1 MQRKIIHCDCD
12 CFFAAVEMR
21 DNPELRS
28 IPIAIGGSA
37 DRRGV
42 IATCNYMA
50 REFGVRSAMSTAHAL
65 KLCPHLR
72 VVSGNMAKY
81 REVSQQVMNIFLE
94 YTEIIEPLSLDEA
107 FIDVTGSQHLQG
119 SATLIADEIRRRVKE
134 EVGISISAGVAP
146 NKFLAKVASDW
157 NKPDGIYVV
166 LPNQVD
172 AFVLTLPVKK
182 ISGVGE
188 KTAEKLKK
196 IGVETCQDLRA
207 KSLAELV
214 EGFGAFGK
222 RLFDLSRGVDERPVK
237 VSRIRKSISVEHTYP
252 QDLADLESCIAQ
264 LPVLMEK
271 LDLRYTKLKEARAIT
286 GVVVKVKF
294 FDFVQTTAEHTVT
307 YPDIAHFRQLLIDA
321 FNRGLRPVRLIGVG
335 YRLADEGKDQPLQ
348 LSLLGDY

>member
-134 EVGISISAGVAP
+134 EVGITISAGVAP

-252 QDLADLESCIAQ
+252 QDLADLESCIDQ
-264 LPVLMEK
+264 LPVLMEE